1 MARHA
6 NFSVVG
12 KQLYYYLIKSE
23 MIEQSATA
31 EFQSAILQ
39 MRGITKSFPG
49 AQALAGVD
57 FSVRRGEI
65 HALVGENGAGKSTLM
80 KILAGVVAKDDGE
93 ILFDGREINPQN
105 AAESQAL
112 GVSLVH
118 QELSLAP
125 NLTVA
130 ENIFVR
136 REPRR
141 FGPLSLINWREL
153 NARAKELLDQFEL
166 EIASD
171 APVKNLSLAKRQI
184 VEIAKALSVDAKLLI
199 LDEPTSSL
207 ETHEVES
214 LFKLLRR
221 LAARGLGLVYITHR
235 MDEIFRIADRVT
247 VLRDGRLVGTRER
260 EETGADEIIRMMV
273 GRDLEKLYP
282 PKASLE
288 GEVVFELRGLKAR
301 GKFEDVNLTARRGEI
316 LGLAGLIGSG
326 RTEAM
331 MAAIGHTPLDGGEIL
346 VDGRPVR
353 IGSPRDALAIGIV
366 YSPEDRKYQGLFL
379 SQSVQA
385 NIIAASLNECSG
397 AGLMRR
403 SVQRNLSAGFTR
415 DLAIKTPDLERPV
428 SSLSGGNQ
436 QKVLLAKWLAT
447 RPRILIVDEP
457 TRGVDVGSKSEIH
470 HLLRRFTDQGGAVI
484 MISSELPEILGM
496 SDRIVVFHEGRVAGE
511 LNGADATE
519 EKIMRLAT
527 GAS

>member
-1 MARHA
+1 
-6 NFSVVG
+6 
-12 KQLYYYLIKSE
+12 
-23 MIEQSATA
+23 MIGQSAIRNP
-31 EFQSAILQ
+31 QSAILQ
-39 MRGITKSFPG
+39 MRGIAKSFPG

-57 FSVRRGEI
+57 FAVRRGEI

-80 KILAGVVAKDDGE
+80 KILAGVVAKDGGE
-93 ILFDGREINPQN
+93 MIFDDREINPQT
-105 AAESQAL
+105 AAEAQAL
-112 GVSLVH
+112 GISLVH

-141 FGPLSLINWREL
+141 LGLLSLINWRER

-166 EIASD
+166 EIAPD
-171 APVKNLSLAKRQI
+171 APVKDLSLAKRQI
-184 VEIAKALSVDAKLLI
+184 VEMAKALSVDAKLLI

-207 ETHEVES
+207 ETHEVEL

-235 MDEIFRIADRVT
+235 MDEIFRVADRVT

-260 EETGADEIIRMMV
+260 SETDADEIIRMMV
-273 GRDLEKLYP
+273 GRELEKLYP
-282 PKASLE
+282 PKATRM
-288 GEVVFELRGLKAR
+288 GEAVFELRGLTAR
-301 GKFEDVNLTARRGEI
+301 GKFDCVSLTVRRGEI

-326 RTEAM
+326 RTETM
-331 MAAIGHTPLDGGEIL
+331 MVAIGHAPLDSGEVLI
-346 VDGRPVR
+346 DGKTVR
-353 IGSPRDALAIGIV
+353 IDSPCDALRLGVV

-379 SQSVQA
+379 SQSVRA

-403 SVQRNLSAGFTR
+403 SVERNLSAGFTR
-415 DLAIKTPDLERPV
+415 DLAIKTPDLERSV
-428 SSLSGGNQ
+428 GALSGGNQ

-447 RPRILIVDEP
+447 RPRVLIVDEP

-470 HLLRRFTDQGGAVI
+470 HLLRRFTEAGGAVI

-511 LNGADATE
+511 LNGDEADE
-519 EKIMRLAT
+519 EKVMRLAT
-527 GAS
+527 GA

>member
-1 MARHA
+1 MTTSTQEHPAFH
-6 NFSVVG
+6 
-12 KQLYYYLIKSE
+12 IPH
-23 MIEQSATA
+23 SA
-31 EFQSAILQ
+31 FLL
-39 MRGITKSFPG
+39 MRGIAKSYPG

-57 FSVRRGEI
+57 FAVRRGEI

-80 KILAGVVAKDDGE
+80 KILAGVVIKDEGE
-93 ILFDGREINPQN
+93 IIFDGREINPQN
-105 AAESQAL
+105 AAEAQAL

-141 FGPLSLINWREL
+141 LGLINWREL
-153 NARAKELLDQFEL
+153 NVKAKELLDQFEL
-166 EIASD
+166 EVEPD

-207 ETHEVES
+207 ETHEVEL

-221 LAARGLGLVYITHR
+221 LAARGLGLVYITHK

-247 VLRDGRLVGTRER
+247 VLRDGRLVGTKER
-260 EETGADEIIRMMV
+260 GETNADEIIRMMV
-273 GRDLEKLYP
+273 GRELENLYP
-282 PKASLE
+282 PKAELAKAARAKASRA
-288 GEVVFELRGLKAR
+288 GEVVFELRGLTAR
-301 GKFEDVNLTARRGEI
+301 GKFDNVNLAVRGGEI

-326 RTEAM
+326 RTETM
-331 MAAIGHTPLDGGEIL
+331 MAAIGHAGLDGGEVLI
-346 VDGRPVR
+346 DGKPVR
-353 IGSPRDALAIGIV
+353 IDSPRDALRLGVV

-385 NIIAASLNECSG
+385 NIVAASLNECSG
-397 AGLMRR
+397 GGLMRR
-403 SVQRNLSAGFTR
+403 SVEHSLSAGFTR
-415 DLAIKTPDLERPV
+415 DLAIKTPSLDQPV
-428 SSLSGGNQ
+428 GALSGGNQ

-447 RPRILIVDEP
+447 RPRVLIVDEP

-470 HLLRRFTDQGGAVI
+470 HLLRRFTEAGGAVI

-496 SDRIVVFHEGRVAGE
+496 SDRVVVFHEGRVAGE
-511 LNGADATE
+511 LSGDEASE
-519 EKIMRLAT
+519 EMIMRLAT
-527 GAS
+527 GA

>member
-1 MARHA
+1 M
-6 NFSVVG
+6 
-12 KQLYYYLIKSE
+12 KSPLVNPP
-23 MIEQSATA
+23 QSAIRNP
-31 EFQSAILQ
+31 QSAILQ
-39 MRGITKSFPG
+39 MRGIAKSFPG

-57 FSVRRGEI
+57 FAVRRGEI

-80 KILAGVVAKDDGE
+80 KILAGVVAKDGGE
-93 ILFDGREINPQN
+93 IVFDGREIDPQN
-105 AAESQAL
+105 AAEAQAL

-153 NARAKELLDQFEL
+153 NSKAKELLDQFEV
-166 EIASD
+166 EIAPD
-171 APVKNLSLAKRQI
+171 ALVKDLSLAKRQI
-184 VEIAKALSVDAKLLI
+184 VEIAKALSVEAKLLI

-207 ETHEVES
+207 ETHEVEL
-214 LFKLLRR
+214 LFNLLRR

-235 MDEIFRIADRVT
+235 MNEIFSVADRVT
-247 VLRDGRLVGTRER
+247 VLRDGRLVGTRDR
-260 EETGADEIIRMMV
+260 VETDAGEIIRMMV
-273 GRDLEKLYP
+273 GRELEKLYP
-282 PKASLE
+282 PKSDRADDII
-288 GEVVFELRGLKAR
+288 FELRGLTAR
-301 GKFEDVNLTARRGEI
+301 GKFKDVNLTARRGEI

-331 MAAIGHTPLDGGEIL
+331 MAAIGHSTPDGGEVLIE
-346 VDGRPVR
+346 GKAVR
-353 IGSPRDALAIGIV
+353 IDSPCDALRLGVV
-366 YSPEDRKYQGLFL
+366 YSPEDRKDQGLFL

-385 NIIAASLNECSG
+385 NIVAASLNECSG

-403 SVQRNLSAGFTR
+403 SVERNLSAGFTR
-415 DLAIKTPDLERPV
+415 DLAIKTPDLERAV
-428 SSLSGGNQ
+428 GALSGGNQ

-447 RPRILIVDEP
+447 RPRVLIVDEP

-496 SDRIVVFHEGRVAGE
+496 SDRIIVFHEGRVAGE
-511 LNGADATE
+511 LSGDEATE

-527 GAS
+527 GA